1 MTNPYGHQ
9 QGYGQP
15 PSGGMPA
22 QQPGQFGQPPQGQP
36 QPYGQQPYGQPYGQ
50 QAGQFGQQPGQFGQP
65 YGQPGMGQ
73 PGMGQEIKDY
83 FGWAIGCIFLFWPLA
98 IFAIIKSNEVKS
110 NVRLGNLPAAQ
121 EASNSTKTMCMI
133 ATIIGAIGWVISII
147 MIIVSISAVD
157 TYTTYSGY

>member
-1 MTNPYGHQ
+1 MTNPYGNQ

-36 QPYGQQPYGQPYGQ
+36 QPYGQP
-50 QAGQFGQQPGQFGQP
+50 GQFGQQPGQFGQP

-110 NVRLGNLPAAQ
+110 NMRMGNLPAAQ

-133 ATIIGAIGWVISII
+133 ATIIGAIGWAITII
-147 MIIVSISAVD
+147 MIIVSIATVD
-157 TYTTYSGY
+157 TYVGTYGY